1 MAPGRSVVEL
11 TLDDLASCDDAART
25 AERSSSNAARGYA
38 QLPSA
43 LPDALAVPVLAIQQE
58 AGQPAQGEAP
68 AATTSFRA
76 AAGVSALSESD
87 PRRATRCV
95 ARRVRSSWPNISA
108 ENVTASIKLTSQQ
121 ADSLVAATLL
131 HTEQLLAA
139 PSPQL
144 LSISAAADRAA
155 EPPWREAER
164 TPLGRGVNT
173 LLTS

>member
-25 AERSSSNAARGYA
+25 AERGSSNAARGCA

-43 LPDALAVPVLAIQQE
+43 LPDAVAVPVLAIQQE

-68 AATTSFRA
+68 VATTSSRA

-87 PRRATRCV
+87 PRRATHGQRG
-95 ARRVRSSWPNISA
+95 ALPDERVRSSWPNTSA
-108 ENVTASIKLTSQQ
+108 ENLAASIKLTLQQ

-131 HTEQLLAA
+131 QMEQLPAA
-139 PSPQL
+139 PSSQL
-144 LSISAAADRAA
+144 LSINAAADRAA
-155 EPPWREAER
+155 EPPP
-164 TPLGRGVNT
+164 TGMLVPLGR
-173 LLTS
+173 